1 MASFDPHWRLG
12 RLRLP
17 NLGNIVSNADSLWHV
32 EVTDRVAVISY
43 DNPPMNYLG
52 GDGLFQLEN
61 ALKDAR
67 KFDSA
72 AIVITGA
79 REGFFITHFSVEEI
93 LAGQEKIKE
102 RGPVG
107 NHRAQLLLERLN
119 DMSQP
124 VIAAMTGDTMG
135 FGYELAL
142 ACDFRIA
149 QRGDFRIGLPE
160 VRMGILPGAGGTQ
173 RLSRLVG
180 ISRALDLIMRARVL
194 TPDEALTMGLVNQVV
209 DDAKAVAIE
218 LAREFASL
226 PPTAVA
232 MAKSVIYGG
241 SDLDLKSAQR
251 LERDGSY
258 RTKISPGASTA
269 MQEFVAL
276 PISARRDW
284 IDRRTENS

>member
-1 MASFDPHWRLG
+1 
-12 RLRLP
+12 
-17 NLGNIVSNADSLWHV
+17 VSEVKQLWHV
-32 EVTDRVAVISY
+32 EVVDRVAVFSY
-43 DNPPMNYLG
+43 DNTPMNYLG
-52 GDGLFQLEN
+52 GDGLFQFEA

-67 KFDSA
+67 RSNPA

-79 REGFFITHFSVEEI
+79 TENLFITHFSVEEI
-93 LAGQEKIKE
+93 LAGQEKIKD

-107 NHRAQLLLERLN
+107 NHRAQLLLERLS
-119 DMSQP
+119 DLPQP
-124 VIAAMTGDTMG
+124 VIAALTGDTMG

-173 RLSRLVG
+173 RLQRLVG
-180 ISRALDLIMRARVL
+180 TARALDLIMRARVL
-194 TPDEALTMGLVNQVV
+194 TPDEALNLGLVNQVV
-209 DDAKAVAIE
+209 EDAKAVAMD

-226 PPTAVA
+226 PPVAVA

-241 SDLDLKSAQR
+241 SDLDLKSAQH

-258 RTKISPGASTA
+258 RTKVAPEASVA

-276 PISARRDW
+276 PLDARRDW
-284 IDRRTENS
+284 IDRRTDKS

>member
-1 MASFDPHWRLG
+1 MSE
-12 RLRLP
+12 
-17 NLGNIVSNADSLWHV
+17 VKQLWHV
-32 EVTDRVAVISY
+32 EVNDRIAVITY

-52 GDGLFQLEN
+52 GDGLFQFEG
-61 ALKDAR
+61 ALKVAR
-67 KFDSA
+67 RSNPA

-79 REGFFITHFSVEEI
+79 SENLFITHFSVEEI

-107 NHRAQLLLERLN
+107 NHRAQLLLDRLS
-119 DMSQP
+119 DLPQP
-124 VIAAMTGDTMG
+124 VIAALSGDTMG

-173 RLSRLVG
+173 RLLRLVG
-180 ISRALDLIMRARVL
+180 TSRALDLIMRARVL
-194 TPDEALTMGLVNQVV
+194 TPDEALTLGLVNQVA
-209 DDAKAVAIE
+209 DDARAAAMD

-226 PPTAVA
+226 PPVAVA

-241 SDLDLKSAQR
+241 GDLDLKSAQR

-258 RTKISPGASTA
+258 RTKIAPEASAA

-276 PISARRDW
+276 PLDARRDW
-284 IDRRTENS
+284 IDRRTEES